1 MSKKLKK
8 ELYRNLGAIGIFFLL
23 LFLEHSDICPF
34 IFENRLLGFLV
45 YLLPYLLCGL
55 AVVKNAL
62 HGILN
67 RQPFDEALL
76 MTIAT
81 FGAFLIGENSEAVA
95 VMAFYQIGE
104 WFQNFAVGR
113 SRASIKSLMEIVPET
128 ANRERADGSMEEID
142 PEEVKVGDVLVIRPG
157 EKIPVDGRV
166 SLGESMVNTSALT
179 GESIPREVQP
189 GDMVISGCINGEGLL
204 KIRAEKEFADSTV
217 SKILELVEEASDKK
231 SKTENF
237 ITRFAR
243 IYTPLVVGVA
253 LLIAV
258 LPILGSF
265 LYLLLGWGKNGA
277 ELSGIAGFLQNAAGA
292 PGSPVFFH
300 AWKASAYRACTFL
313 VVSCPCALVISVP
326 LAFFG
331 GIGAASRNGVLV
343 KGSNY
348 LELLAQLKTVV
359 TDKTGTLTKGVFSV
373 RKILPAEGVPEEEV
387 LRLSAAVEAFSTHPI
402 ALSILECFHE
412 TQGEKQLPVPENT
425 ENISGH
431 GIIARME
438 GAAVLVGK
446 RRLLEERGI
455 PVPEIPAEEATLSYV
470 ARGGKYL
477 GVLLISDELKESAE
491 EALREMKKEG
501 VSRIVMLSG
510 DRREAARQMQKQLP
524 LDQVYAELLPQ
535 DKVEKVEELIEAL
548 SSGKGERTRGYLAFL
563 GDGINDAPV
572 LRRADVGIAMGAM
585 GSDAA
590 IEAADVVIMDD
601 DLRRIPLVIRIAK
614 STVRISKQNIGFAIA
629 VKILILLGSAFG
641 LANMWAA
648 VFGDVGVATLCILN
662 SMRLL
667 GKNTGKNKTE
677 RMPRI

>member
-8 ELYRNLGAIGIFFLL
+8 ELYRNLGATGIFFLL
-23 LFLEHSDICPF
+23 LLWEHSGISPF
-34 IFENRLLGFLV
+34 LFENRLLCFLI

-55 AVVKNAL
+55 TVVKDAF

-104 WFQNFAVGR
+104 WFQDFAVGR
-113 SRASIKSLMEIVPET
+113 SRASIAGLMEIVPET
-128 ANRERADGSMEEID
+128 ANRERADGTIEEID
-142 PEEVKVGDVLVIRPG
+142 PEEVSIGDILVIRPG
-157 EKIPVDGRV
+157 EKIPVDGSV
-166 SLGESMVNTSALT
+166 SFGESMVNTAALT
-179 GESIPREVQP
+179 GESLPREVGP

-204 KIRAEKEFADSTV
+204 KLRAEKEFADSTV
-217 SKILELVEEASDKK
+217 AKILELVEEASDKK

-243 IYTPLVVGVA
+243 IYTPLVVGLALAIA
-253 LLIAV
+253 LLP
-258 LPILGSF
+258 LLGSL
-265 LYLLLGWGKNGA
+265 LYLLLTFLNPGA
-277 ELSGIAGFLQNAAGA
+277 ELSGIADFLKRTIGA

-300 AWKASAYRACTFL
+300 AWKAYAYRACTFL

-331 GIGAASRNGVLV
+331 GIGAASRNGILV

-348 LELLAQLKTVV
+348 LELLSQLKTIV
-359 TDKTGTLTKGVFSV
+359 TDKTGTLTKGIFSV
-373 RKILPAEGVPEEEV
+373 QKILPAGGVSEEEV

-402 ALSILECFHE
+402 ALSISERFQE
-412 TQGEKQLPVPENT
+412 TQGESLPVPENI
-425 ENISGH
+425 ENLSGR
-431 GIIARME
+431 GLTAKLD
-438 GAAVLVGK
+438 GAMVLVGK
-446 RRLLEERGI
+446 RTLLEERGI
-455 PVPEIPAEEATLSYV
+455 RVPEIPAEAATLVYT
-470 ARGGKYL
+470 ARGGDYL
-477 GVLLISDELKESAE
+477 GAILISDEVKEGAG
-491 EALREMKKEG
+491 EALREMKEEG
-501 VSRIVMLSG
+501 VSQIVMLSG
-510 DRREAARQMQKQLP
+510 DRKEAAQQIWEKLP
-524 LDQVYAELLPQ
+524 LDQIYAELLPQ

-548 SSGKGERTRGYLAFL
+548 SAGNKEQTRGRLAFL

-590 IEAADVVIMDD
+590 IEAADIVIMDD
-601 DLRRIPLVIRIAK
+601 ELRRIPLVIRIARA
-614 STVRISKQNIGFAIA
+614 TVRISKQNIGFAIA

-641 LANMWAA
+641 LADMWAA

-667 GKNTGKNKTE
+667 GKNTGKK
-677 RMPRI
+677 